1 MLRRRWGMDGRS
13 FWRAAGVLG
22 LAALLLSA
30 REASVTRTWAQQP
43 EDGAVL
49 RELAERLIASPRLG
63 PGAQRLTVELLPGR
77 LPQEFTGEIML
88 PPQQHR
94 LLGSAVR
101 RTADRPAGATVALD
115 TAATAAELFGYY
127 EGELI
132 ARGWQS
138 APIFGPAG
146 APRGLQPTGVPISR
160 EYCRGPNGPQLS
172 ITLYPSA
179 AGPSD
184 LRLNYETLFTDT
196 CGMLRGPPLAP
207 GAEQL
212 PPLTAP
218 AGMELL
224 PSSPQPLPGGGKPA
238 LATSDAIAV
247 TTMDVAALAEHFA
260 RQLEGA
266 GWVRGAA
273 RLDGPLA
280 WILWQVPGDGEW
292 QGVLYVVEGPGT
304 GQRTI
309 HVRVATAAAPG
320 R

>member
-1 MLRRRWGMDGRS
+1 ML
-13 FWRAAGVLG
+13 VG

-30 REASVTRTWAQQP
+30 GDRLTASAWAQQP
-43 EDGAVL
+43 DESALL
-49 RELAERLIASPRLG
+49 RELAERLIAPPRLG

-77 LPQEFTGEIML
+77 LPQELAGEIVL
-88 PPQQHR
+88 PPPQR

-101 RTADRPAGATVALD
+101 RSEGRAAGATVALD
-115 TAATAAELFGYY
+115 TAATAAELFGFYDR
-127 EGELI
+127 ELT
-132 ARGWQS
+132 ARGWQPS
-138 APIFGPAG
+138 PIFGPGG
-146 APRGLQPTGVPISR
+146 APGGLQPTGVPISR
-160 EYCRGPNGPQLS
+160 EYCRGPSGPQFS
-172 ITLYPSA
+172 ITLHPSA
-179 AGPSD
+179 AGPSE
-184 LRLNYETLFTDT
+184 LRLNLETLFTDS
-196 CGMLRGPPLAP
+196 CNVLRGPLLAP
-207 GAEQL
+207 GADQL

-247 TTMDVAALAEHFA
+247 TTMDVAALVEHFA

-280 WILWQVPGDGEW
+280 WILWRVPGEGDW
-292 QGVLYVVEGPGT
+292 QGVLYVVEGPGA